1 MPSAPFFPD
10 DEAARL
16 ARLRE
21 LAVLDSDPEP
31 IFDSLTDIAAGLCGV
46 PIALVSLVDAQRQ
59 WFKSCIGLGL
69 RETGRNVAFCAHAIL
84 DDGLMEVPDTRLDPR
99 FADNPLVTGDP
110 HIRFYAGAPIAMPGG
125 QRIGTLCVIDRVPR
139 RLDDTQKAL
148 LTRLAAAAAQAL
160 LVRERALADAS
171 QWRSR
176 LETEIAALKGATQAL
191 GASERRFRE
200 LSEASP
206 VGVFH
211 TDAAGHCTYT
221 NSRWQE
227 IYGLSLEHSLGNGWT
242 ESVHAD
248 DRASVFEQW
257 RRAAQ
262 AEDEFSMQFRVR
274 RADGS
279 VRQVRSR
286 SRPVRSDNGELSGY
300 VGAVA
305 DITEATQMQQKLH
318 ESEAL
323 VDRAGQI
330 AGVGGW
336 SLDLATQQLTWTDQT
351 CRIHDLPPGHAPAL
365 GEAIHFY
372 APQAQPVIEQAVR
385 AAIDKG
391 TPWDLELPLVT
402 ATGRAIWVRALGEAE
417 FEGDR
422 PVRIF
427 GAFQDITA
435 RRHAD
440 ERLQQKRQL
449 LRVLYESSPAMLQ
462 SIDPQGCV
470 LTVTDHWLVAFGYS
484 RDAVVGQPAA
494 TLFAP
499 PWDERWTQTMQPV
512 LFAQGAMER
521 EPAQMRCTDGS
532 VRDVLL
538 SAVLDRDNAGQPR
551 RALLFIEDV
560 TEHLARRA
568 ELQREQVLRHQIER
582 HAQDLRELLAERSE
596 MLDVLAHEV
605 RQPLNNAS
613 AALRSASAVLAGKGE
628 ALATA
633 RLERARTV
641 LGEVLAGVDNTLAA
655 ASLLAGASGL
665 QHQELDVDTLID
677 VVIADLA
684 PGDRPRVQVHHQAA
698 LHGAPMDLGLMRL
711 ALRNLLSNALKY
723 SPPGSPVL
731 LRAVDVED
739 AGAAGP
745 ALALEVI
752 DSGPGFDLAPDQ
764 LPFERGSKGK
774 RGGSGLGL
782 YIARRVMELH
792 AGRIELVSS
801 SAQGSTLRLVLA
813 PPA

>member
-1 MPSAPFFPD
+1 MSAVPLPD
-10 DEAARL
+10 DERARL

-21 LAVLDSDPEP
+21 LAVLDTDPEP
-31 IFDSLTDIAAGLCGV
+31 VFDSLTNTAADLCGV

-59 WFKSCIGLGL
+59 WFKSCIGLGV
-69 RETGRNVAFCAHAIL
+69 RETGRDVAFCSHAIL
-84 DDGLMEVPDTRLDPR
+84 DNGVMEVADTQLDPR
-99 FADNPLVTGDP
+99 FAANPLVTGDP
-110 HIRFYAGAPIAMPGG
+110 HIRFYAGAPIVMPGG
-125 QRIGTLCVIDRVPR
+125 ERIGTLCVIDRVPR
-139 RLDDTQKAL
+139 RLDSTQKAL
-148 LTRLAAAAAQAL
+148 LTRLAATAAQVL
-160 LVRERALADAS
+160 LMRERAIAAAS
-171 QWRSR
+171 QSR
-176 LETEIAALKGATQAL
+176 LRIEAELGEVKAATQAL
-191 GASERRFRE
+191 SASERRFRE

-206 VGVFH
+206 LGVFH
-211 TDAAGHCTYT
+211 TDAAGRCTYT
-221 NSRWQE
+221 NSRWQD
-227 IYGLSLEHSLGNGWT
+227 IHGLSLDESRGEGWAKSL
-242 ESVHAD
+242 HAD

-257 RRAAQ
+257 GRAAQ
-262 AEDEFSMQFRVR
+262 AEGEFSMQFRVQR
-274 RADGS
+274 PDGS
-279 VRQVRSR
+279 VRQVQSHG
-286 SRPVRSDNGELSGY
+286 RPVRGESGEVNGY
-300 VGAVA
+300 VGVVA
-305 DITEATQMQQKLH
+305 DITDALVLQQKLR
-318 ESEAL
+318 ESETL
-323 VDRAGQI
+323 LDRAGQI

-336 SLDLATQQLTWTDQT
+336 SLDLAAQQLTWTDQT
-351 CRIHDLPPGHAPAL
+351 CRIHDLAPGHPPAL
-365 GEAIHFY
+365 DQAINFY
-372 APQAQPVIEQAVR
+372 APPARPVIEQAVR
-385 AAIDKG
+385 IAMADG
-391 TPWDLELPLVT
+391 TPWDLELPLIT
-402 ATGRAIWVRALGEAE
+402 AAGRSIWVRALGEAE
-417 FEGDR
+417 FEDGR
-422 PVRIF
+422 PVRLF

-462 SIDPQGCV
+462 SIDPQGRV
-470 LTVTDHWLVAFGYS
+470 LTVTDHWLVAFGYG

-494 TLFAP
+494 SLFAP
-499 PWDERWTQTMQPV
+499 PWDERWMQTMQPA
-512 LFAQGAMER
+512 LFAQGTMDR

-568 ELQREQVLRHQIER
+568 ELQREQMLRHQIER

-613 AALRSASAVLAGKGE
+613 AALQSASAVLAGKGE
-628 ALATA
+628 ARATA

-655 ASLLAGASGL
+655 ASLLAGAGSLG
-665 QHQELDVDTLID
+665 HQELDVDTLID
-677 VVIADLA
+677 MVIADLA
-684 PGDRPRVQVHHQAA
+684 PGDRLRVDVHHQAA
-698 LHGAPMDLGLMRL
+698 LHSAPMDLGLMRL

-752 DSGPGFDLAPDQ
+752 DHGTGFDLAPDQ
-764 LPFERGSKGK
+764 LPFERGSKGR

-792 AGRIELVSS
+792 GGRIELVSS

>member
-1 MPSAPFFPD
+1 MSSTPFPD
-10 DEAARL
+10 NESTRL
-16 ARLRE
+16 ARLHE
-21 LAVLDSDPEP
+21 LAVLDTDAEP
-31 IFDSLTDIAAGLCGV
+31 IFDSLTGIAARLCGV
-46 PIALVSLVDAQRQ
+46 PIALVGLVDAQRQ
-59 WFKSCIGLGL
+59 WFKSCIGLGV
-69 RETGRNVAFCAHAIL
+69 RETSRDVAFCAHAIL
-84 DDGLMEVPDTRLDPR
+84 DDAVMEVADAQLDPR
-99 FADNPLVTGDP
+99 FAGNPLVTGDP
-110 HIRFYAGAPIAMPGG
+110 HIRFYAGAPITLPGG
-125 QRIGTLCVIDRVPR
+125 ERIGTLCVIDRVPR

-148 LTRLAAAAAQAL
+148 LAQLAGTAAQAL
-160 LVRERALADAS
+160 LMRERALAAAL
-171 QWRSR
+171 RSR
-176 LETEIAALKGATQAL
+176 QRLEAELGELKAATQAL

-211 TDAAGHCTYT
+211 TDAGGRCTYT
-221 NSRWQE
+221 NSRWHE
-227 IYGLSLEHSLGNGWT
+227 IYGLSLDQSLGEGWCHG
-242 ESVHAD
+242 VHPD

-257 RRAAQ
+257 RQAAQ
-262 AEDEFSMQFRVR
+262 VESEFSMQFRVR
-274 RADGS
+274 RPDGV

-286 SRPVRSDNGELSGY
+286 GRPVLGDGGEVSGY
-300 VGAVA
+300 VGVVA
-305 DITEATQMQQKLH
+305 DITDSLQLQQKLH

-323 VDRAGQI
+323 LDRAGRI

-336 SLDLATQQLTWTDQT
+336 SLDLATQRLGWTDQT
-351 CRIHDLPPGHAPAL
+351 CRIHDLPPGHQPAL
-365 GEAIHFY
+365 DEAIHFY
-372 APQAQPVIEQAVR
+372 APQAQQVIEQAVR
-385 AAIDKG
+385 TAMAEG
-391 TPWDLELPLVT
+391 TPWDLELPLIT
-402 ATGRAIWVRALGEAE
+402 AAGREIWVRALGEVE
-417 FEGDR
+417 FENGR
-422 PVRIF
+422 PVRLF

-462 SIDPQGCV
+462 SIDPQGRV
-470 LTVTDHWLVAFGYS
+470 LTVTDRWLHDFGYG
-484 RDAVVGQPAA
+484 RDAVVERPAA
-494 TLFAP
+494 ALFAP
-499 PWDERWTQTMQPV
+499 PWDDRWQQTMQAA
-512 LFAQGAMER
+512 LFAQGVLDR
-521 EPAQMRCTDGS
+521 EPAQMRCADGS

-613 AALRSASAVLAGKGE
+613 AALQSATAALAGKGE
-628 ALATA
+628 AQATV
-633 RLERARTV
+633 RLQRARTV
-641 LGEVLAGVDNTLAA
+641 LSEVLAGVDNTLAA
-655 ASLLAGASGL
+655 ASLLAGVGGVE
-665 QHQELDVDTLID
+665 HQELDVDTLID
-677 VVIADLA
+677 VVIADLP
-684 PGDRPRVQVHHQAA
+684 PGDRPRVTVEHGAAVHS
-698 LHGAPMDLGLMRL
+698 APMDLGLMRL

-723 SPPGSPVL
+723 SPAGSPVL
-731 LRAVDVED
+731 LRAIDVED

-752 DSGPGFDLAPDQ
+752 DRGAGFDLAPDQ

>member
-1 MPSAPFFPD
+1 MSSAPLPD
-10 DEAARL
+10 GESTRL
-16 ARLRE
+16 ARLHQ

-31 IFDSLTDIAAGLCGV
+31 IFDSLTDIAARLCGV

-59 WFKSCIGLGL
+59 WFKSCIGLPA
-69 RETGRNVAFCAHAIL
+69 RETDRDVAFCAHAIL
-84 DDGLMEVPDTRLDPR
+84 DDGVMEVADAQLDPR

-125 QRIGTLCVIDRVPR
+125 ERIGTLCVLDRVPR

-148 LTRLAAAAAQAL
+148 LARLATAAAQAL

-171 QWRSR
+171 RSRSR
-176 LETEIAALKGATQAL
+176 LETELGALKATTQAL

-211 TDAAGHCTYT
+211 TDAAGCCTYT

-227 IYGLSLEHSLGNGWT
+227 IFGLSLAQSLGNGWAET
-242 ESVHAD
+242 VHPE
-248 DRASVFEQW
+248 DRVSVFEQW
-257 RRAAQ
+257 RNAAE
-262 AEDEFSMQFRVR
+262 AEAEFSMQFRVR
-274 RADGS
+274 RPNGS

-286 SRPVRSDNGELSGY
+286 SRPVRGGNGEVSGY

-305 DITEATQMQQKLH
+305 DITDSLQLQQKLH

-323 VDRAGQI
+323 FDRAGQI

-336 SLDLATQQLTWTDQT
+336 SLDLATKRLMWTDQT
-351 CRIHDLPPGHAPAL
+351 CRIHDLPPGHPPAL
-365 GEAIHFY
+365 DEAIHFY
-372 APQAQPVIEQAVR
+372 APRAQPLIEQAVR
-385 AAIDKG
+385 QAMAEG
-391 TPWDLELPLVT
+391 TPWDLELPLIT
-402 ATGRAIWVRALGEAE
+402 ATGREIWVRALGEAE
-417 FEGDR
+417 FEGGR
-422 PVRIF
+422 PARLF

-462 SIDPQGCV
+462 SIDPQGRV
-470 LTVTDHWLVAFGYS
+470 LTVTDRWLSGFGYG
-484 RDAVVGQPAA
+484 REAVVGRPAA
-494 TLFAP
+494 EFFTAP
-499 PWDERWTQTMQPV
+499 WGDRWQQTMQQA
-512 LFAQGAMER
+512 LLAEGTMDR
-521 EPAQMRCTDGS
+521 EPAQMRCADSS

-568 ELQREQVLRHQIER
+568 ELKREQMLRHQIER

-613 AALRSASAVLAGKGE
+613 AALQSATAALAGKGQ
-628 ALATA
+628 AQATL
-633 RLERARTV
+633 RLQRARTV
-641 LGEVLAGVDNTLAA
+641 LSEVLAGVDNTLAA
-655 ASLLAGASGL
+655 ASLLAGVGGVE
-665 QHQELDVDTLID
+665 HQELDVDTLID
-677 VVIADLA
+677 VVIADL
-684 PGDRPRVQVHHQAA
+684 PPSDQPRVTVEHGAAVHS
-698 LHGAPMDLGLMRL
+698 APMDLGLMRL
-711 ALRNLLSNALKY
+711 ALRNLLTNALKY
-723 SPPGSPVL
+723 SPAGSAVV
-731 LRAVDVED
+731 LRAIDVQD

-745 ALALEVI
+745 ALALEVV
-752 DSGPGFDLAPDQ
+752 DRGPGFDLAPDQ

-792 AGRIELVSS
+792 AGRIELVCS